1 MALAGSQLKSWR
13 NIRYRIQRRADTQVT
28 IPPVA
33 TVPQPYGPACRWAFF
48 FARFL
53 LGVSAMAE
61 EDLDDRSLPIEL
73 SSLVS
78 TLETLT
84 HELTKNLTERE
95 SRQVITNLCERLARA
110 PNDQRSPDRPFSN
123 RR

>member
-1 MALAGSQLKSWR
+1 
-13 NIRYRIQRRADTQVT
+13 
-28 IPPVA
+28 
-33 TVPQPYGPACRWAFF
+33 
-48 FARFL
+48 
-53 LGVSAMAE
+53 MAE
-61 EDLDDRSLPIEL
+61 KDAAEHSLPIEL

-95 SRQVITNLCERLARA
+95 SHQVITNLCERLARS
-110 PNDQRSPDRPFSN
+110 PGDQRSPDRPFSG